1 MDTGKVAIFGAAG
14 AIGQTVAGEL
24 ERRFIP
30 YRLVGR
36 SREKL
41 EKAFAQHQHGE
52 IFPADLNDLRSAA
65 AAAREIDTIIYSVGL
80 PYPSHSLFPA
90 MMRVA
95 LEAATSMQVRRF
107 LLVSNVYSYGVPR
120 TSKVSETH
128 PRFPVAAKGAYRHEQ
143 EDLVLDADEKG
154 KLKGMVVRLPDFYGP
169 HAELS
174 LAHMVFQ
181 AALAGKTA
189 NWTGPVNPPHEFVF
203 VPDLGPSLV
212 DLAMCDDF
220 TANRGTSAA
229 RGRSTLSTS
238 SHGFIGRQGALPSTA

>member
-14 AIGQTVAGEL
+14 AIGQAVAGEL

-36 SREKL
+36 TREKL

-95 LEAATSMQVRRF
+95 IEAAVSMKVRRF
-107 LLVSNVYSYGVPR
+107 LLVTNVYSYGVPR
-120 TSKVSETH
+120 T
-128 PRFPVAAKGAYRHEQ
+128 
-143 EDLVLDADEKG
+143 
-154 KLKGMVVRLPDFYGP
+154 
-169 HAELS
+169 
-174 LAHMVFQ
+174 
-181 AALAGKTA
+181 
-189 NWTGPVNPPHEFVF
+189 
-203 VPDLGPSLV
+203 
-212 DLAMCDDF
+212 
-220 TANRGTSAA
+220 
-229 RGRSTLSTS
+229 
-238 SHGFIGRQGALPSTA
+238 